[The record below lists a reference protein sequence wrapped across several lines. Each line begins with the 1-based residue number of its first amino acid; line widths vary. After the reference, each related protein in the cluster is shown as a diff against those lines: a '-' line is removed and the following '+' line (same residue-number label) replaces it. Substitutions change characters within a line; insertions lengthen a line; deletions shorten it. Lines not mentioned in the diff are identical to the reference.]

1 MRSNKRKVITNE
13 VNKVYYGTFSNS
25 KLKESFDYEMTEE
38 AFLNSFRLLKT
49 YEERKE
55 QLEKR
60 GYGLVDEGWEK
71 EHGNEIINGDP
82 VMFYYNTFTI
92 NKIGKVE
99 IWVKRK
105 PFDKIKKQLL
115 NLPNI
120 KDYNPVTPF
129 TVKDDVGEEHTFF
142 SIQSKK

>member
-25 KLKESFDYEMTEE
+25 KLKDSFNYEMTEE

-60 GYGLVDEGWEK
+60 GYGLVSDEWEK
-71 EHGNEIINGDP
+71 EQGDDILNGDP
-82 VMFYYNTFTI
+82 IMFYYNTFTI
-92 NKIGKVE
+92 NKVGKVE
-99 IWVKRK
+99 KWIKRK
-105 PFDKIKKQLL
+105 SFGKIKNQLL
-115 NLPNI
+115 SLSSI
-120 KDYNPVTPF
+120 KEKNPYIQF
-129 TVKDDVGEEHTFF
+129 TVLDDDGNPHIFY
-142 SIQSKK
+142 KK

>member
-25 KLKESFDYEMTEE
+25 KLKESFNYEMTEE

-49 YEERKE
+49 YEERKD

-60 GYGLVDEGWEK
+60 DYYLVGDDWE
-71 EHGNEIINGDP
+71 NEQGDDILTGDP
-82 VMFYYNTFTI
+82 IMFYYNTFTI
-92 NKIGKVE
+92 NKVGKVE
-99 IWVKRK
+99 KWVKRK
-105 PFDKIKKQLL
+105 PYKKIKNQLL
-115 NLPNI
+115 SLSHI
-120 KDYNPVTPF
+120 KDYNPVTSF
-129 TVKDDVGEEHTFF
+129 NVKDDEGNEITFF

>member
-25 KLKESFDYEMTEE
+25 KLKESFNYEMTEE
-38 AFLNSFRLLKT
+38 SFLISFRLLKT

-60 GYGLVDEGWEK
+60 GYYLVGDDWE
-71 EHGNEIINGDP
+71 NEQGDDILNGDP
-82 VMFYYNTFTI
+82 IMFYYNTFTI
-92 NKIGKVE
+92 NKVGKVE
-99 IWVKRK
+99 KWVKRK
-105 PFDKIKKQLL
+105 PYKKIKNQLL
-115 NLPNI
+115 SLSHI
-120 KDYNPVTPF
+120 KDYNPVTSF
-129 TVKDDVGEEHTFF
+129 NIKDDEGNEITFF

>member
-25 KLKESFDYEMTEE
+25 KLKESFNYEMTEE

-49 YEERKE
+49 YEERKD

-60 GYGLVDEGWEK
+60 GYYLVGDDWEN
-71 EHGNEIINGDP
+71 EQGDDILTGNPI
-82 VMFYYNTFTI
+82 MFYYNTFTI
-92 NKIGKVE
+92 NKVGKVE
-99 IWVKRK
+99 KWVKRK
-105 PFDKIKKQLL
+105 PYKKIKNQLL
-115 NLPNI
+115 SLSHI
-120 KDYNPVTPF
+120 KDYNPVTSF
-129 TVKDDVGEEHTFF
+129 IVKDDEGNEITFF

>member
-25 KLKESFDYEMTEE
+25 KLKESFNYEMTEE

-49 YEERKE
+49 YEERKD

-60 GYGLVDEGWEK
+60 GYYLVGDDWE
-71 EHGNEIINGDP
+71 NEQGDDILTGDP
-82 VMFYYNTFTI
+82 IMFYYNTFTI
-92 NKIGKVE
+92 NKVGKVE
-99 IWVKRK
+99 KWVKRK
-105 PFDKIKKQLL
+105 PYKKIKNQLL
-115 NLPNI
+115 SLSHI
-120 KDYNPVTPF
+120 KDYNPVTSF
-129 TVKDDVGEEHTFF
+129 NVKDDEGNEITFF

>member
-25 KLKESFDYEMTEE
+25 KLKESFNYEMTEE

-49 YEERKE
+49 YEERKD

-60 GYGLVDEGWEK
+60 GYYLVGDDWEN
-71 EHGNEIINGDP
+71 EQGDDILTGNPI
-82 VMFYYNTFTI
+82 MFYYNTFTI
-92 NKIGKVE
+92 NKVGKVE
-99 IWVKRK
+99 KWVKRK
-105 PFDKIKKQLL
+105 PYKKIKNQLL
-115 NLPNI
+115 SLSHI
-120 KDYNPVTPF
+120 KDYNPVTSF
-129 TVKDDVGEEHTFF
+129 NVKDDEGNEITFF